1 MTDRHD
7 NPTSGFT
14 GFRTRLV
21 AAVAAWAVLVAAVL
35 VAVPLAFA
43 DRLPDPLA
51 THWGTS
57 GRPDGSMPFAA
68 MVLLAVVWA
77 VVAVICLGV
86 AARGATLVR
95 RVARAWFCAGIAWA
109 GGFMITAQAVTITA
123 NLDRGDWTRA
133 AGLSWQVVVVVAA
146 PVAFGA
152 LGWLAGRRGPD
163 VSTPPPAVG
172 PLIDLEPG
180 KRPVWV
186 STTAAPW
193 AAWLALVAV
202 AAAVVVAGVA
212 LSGRFPGGW
221 GAVTALALVGLIGTV
236 LSSVSVRVVPEALT
250 VSVGPLRWP
259 SRRVPIERVERAWVE
274 ERYPAQ
280 VGGWGYRGLPGRA
293 TIMIRGGECLVVR
306 YTSGG
311 ELGITVDDAAAGAAL
326 VNALVARRRAST
338 ER

>member
-1 MTDRHD
+1 MTDPHD
-7 NPTSGFT
+7 RSVT
-14 GFRTRLV
+14 GFRTRFLL
-21 AAVAAWAVLVAAVL
+21 AVSAWAVLVAAVL

-51 THWGTS
+51 THWGPS

-68 MVLLAVVWA
+68 FVLVLVVLWV
-77 VVAVICLGV
+77 VVAGV
-86 AARGATLVR
+86 GAGVGARARTLVR
-95 RVARAWFCAGIAWA
+95 RTPRAWYCAGLAWA
-109 GGFMITAQAVTITA
+109 GGLMVVTQAFTIAA
-123 NLDRGDWTRA
+123 NLDRGHWTRA
-133 AGLSWQVVVVVAA
+133 AGMSWQVVVIVAA
-146 PVAFGA
+146 PIALGA
-152 LGWLAGRRGPD
+152 LGRLAGLRGPD
-163 VSTPPPAVG
+163 VPPA
-172 PLIDLEPG
+172 PPRTRPRIDLDPG

-186 STTAAPW
+186 STTTAPW
-193 AAWLALVAV
+193 AAWLAIVAL
-202 AAAVVVAGVA
+202 AAAVALAGTA
-212 LSGRFPGGW
+212 LSGLFPGGW
-221 GAVTALALVGLIGTV
+221 RAVVPLAIVGVVGTV

-259 SRRVPIERVERAWVE
+259 SRRVRLDRVERAWVE

-311 ELGITVDDAAAGAAL
+311 RLAISVDDAEAGAAL
-326 VNALVARRRAST
+326 LNALIARQRPSV

>member
-1 MTDRHD
+1 MTEPHD
-7 NPTSGFT
+7 SSVT
-14 GFRTRLV
+14 GVRARLM
-21 AAVAAWAVLVAAVL
+21 AALAAWAVLVAAVL

-51 THWGTS
+51 THWGPS
-57 GRPDGSMPFAA
+57 GRPDGSMPFAVF
-68 MVLLAVVWA
+68 VLLAVVWA
-77 VVAVICLGV
+77 VIAAIGLGV
-86 AARGATLVR
+86 AARRRNLVR
-95 RVARAWFCAGIAWA
+95 RVTRAWFCAGLAWA
-109 GGFMITAQAVTITA
+109 GGFMVTTQAVTIAA
-123 NLDRGDWTRA
+123 NLDRGHWTRA
-133 AGLSWQVVVVVAA
+133 AGVSWQVAVVVAA
-146 PVAFGA
+146 PIALGA

-163 VSTPPPAVG
+163 VPAAPSGTG
-172 PLIDLEPG
+172 PLIDLDPG

-186 STTAAPW
+186 STVTARW
-193 AAWLALVAV
+193 AALLALVSL

-212 LSGRFPGGW
+212 LSGRVPGGW
-221 GAVTALALVGLIGTV
+221 SVVVPLALVGVIGTV

-259 SRRVPIERVERAWVE
+259 SRTVRLERVERAWVE

-311 ELGITVDDAAAGAAL
+311 ELGITVDDAATGAAL
-326 VNALVARRRAST
+326 VNALVARRHSSA